1 MLNDINAIKVMVEGF
16 LLTLC
21 AKFLSIQITSWALA
35 VQILASITTIES
47 SGVYKRSQVKATLD

>member
-1 MLNDINAIKVMVEGF
+1 MVEGF

-47 SGVYKRSQVKATLD
+47 CGVYKRSQVKATAWLGMPA